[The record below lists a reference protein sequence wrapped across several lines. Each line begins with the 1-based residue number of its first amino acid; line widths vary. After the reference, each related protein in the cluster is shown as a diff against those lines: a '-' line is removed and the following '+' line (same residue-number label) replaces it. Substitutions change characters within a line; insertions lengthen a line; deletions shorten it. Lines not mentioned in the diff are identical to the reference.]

1 MKITRGRT
9 VRVNLGNY
17 EHVETS
23 ASVEEEWGWDR
34 VSDPEGLDREVKA
47 MDKCLDKLLE
57 EDLRDAESSTSLD
70 DDKSFIYTW
79 NSLR

>member
-1 MKITRGRT
+1 MKVTRGRT

-23 ASVEEEWGWDR
+23 ASVEEEITEEQMANFKL
-34 VSDPEGLDREVKA
+34 SEESKA
-47 MDKCLDKLLE
+47 MNKMLDSLLE

-70 DDKSFIYTW
+70 EDKSFIYTW
-79 NSLR
+79 NELHK